1 MVEENGFERLT
12 NVNNKGN
19 NRLGKNILVSFLS
32 GVIGASLVI
41 GICFGAPK
49 IRTQL
54 LDNNTEPV
62 QSSKIET
69 VSNNSTQ
76 NLSAV
81 SLQNYSD
88 TAIGVAEK
96 VLPSIVG
103 IEIEYGVNSYFGTS
117 KATATGSGIII
128 SEEGHILT
136 NNHVVSSEETSSN
149 NFYQVTEAKSIKVK
163 LYNDETLYDATIV
176 GKDDVT
182 DLAVIKIEKTG
193 LIAAEIGNSD
203 SIKVGEFVMAVGNPQ
218 GLSTSVSS
226 GIVSAVNREITTENQ
241 KYTVI
246 QTDAAINEGN
256 SGGALVNSKGQV
268 IGVNTLKLSG
278 TGIEGIGFAIP
289 INSTT
294 DIAKQLIEHNKVI
307 RPYIGIVGMDLDEKT
322 AKRYNLVEGVYVKSV
337 EDFTAAQ
344 KSGIK
349 AGDVIV
355 ELEGKKITSVE
366 ELNSVKFEHKIG
378 DTLKLKIFRNG
389 EYNDIDLTLEEQ
401 P

>member
-1 MVEENGFERLT
+1 ME
-12 NVNNKGN
+12 GN
-19 NRLGKNILVSFLS
+19 EFSDFKSVSRSKKNYGYGKLVIISLIS
-32 GVIGASLVI
+32 GIVGGSLAI
-41 GICFGAPK
+41 GICFGVPK
-49 IRTQL
+49 IKNQL
-54 LDNNTEPV
+54 LNDNEVPI
-62 QSSKIET
+62 QSTKLET
-69 VSNNSTQ
+69 SSVTQ
-76 NLSAV
+76 NLTAV

-88 TAIGVAEK
+88 TAMNVAEK

-103 IEIEYGVNSYFGTS
+103 IEIEYNVNSYFGAS
-117 KATATGSGIII
+117 KATASGSGIII
-128 SEEGHILT
+128 SEDGYILT
-136 NNHVVSSEETSSN
+136 NNHVVSSEDTSSN
-149 NFYQVTEAKSIKVK
+149 YFYQVTEAKSIKVK

-182 DLAVIKIEKTG
+182 DLAVIKIDKSG
-193 LIAAEIGNSD
+193 LIAAEIGGSD
-203 SIKVGEFVMAVGNPQ
+203 SVKVGEFVMAVGNPQ

-226 GIVSAVNREITTENQ
+226 GIVSAVNREITAENQ

-278 TGIEGIGFAIP
+278 TGIEGLGFAIP

-294 DIAKQLIEHNKVI
+294 DIAKQLIEYNKVI
-307 RPYIGIVGMDLDEKT
+307 RPYIGIEGIALDERT
-322 AKRYNLVEGVYVKSV
+322 ADRYNLVQGVYVRTV

-349 AGDVIV
+349 SGDVIT
-355 ELEGKKITSVE
+355 EIEGKTVTSVE
-366 ELNSVKFEHKIG
+366 EINNIKFDHKIG
-378 DTLKLKIFRNG
+378 DILKLKVYRDG
-389 EYNDIDLTLEEQ
+389 QYKDIELTLEEQ